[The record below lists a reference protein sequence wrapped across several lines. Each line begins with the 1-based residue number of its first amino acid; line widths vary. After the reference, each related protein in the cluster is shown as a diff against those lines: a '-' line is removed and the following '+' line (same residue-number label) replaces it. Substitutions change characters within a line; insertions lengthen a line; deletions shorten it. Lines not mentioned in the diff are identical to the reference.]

1 MTGAVDWTALAE
13 RLGTI
18 TWTEGG
24 RSELGGTRVARKALA
39 ELLGEELL
47 VSAVEHYLR
56 HEPGDETARSVL
68 LELKPPTA
76 MDRCLA
82 VFESD
87 PDIDR
92 VRTAVELLR
101 WVADQRALAWYP
113 SIMAHEDE
121 IVRAWGTRLID
132 QLWMSGELEAE
143 DAMPYLMSALSDGSE
158 IVRSNAEQVVEM
170 LEQDM
175 ALDQE
180 RAGPDA

>member
-1 MTGAVDWTALAE
+1 MTGTIDWTALAE
-13 RLGTI
+13 RLETI

-24 RSELGGTRVARKALA
+24 RRELGGTRVARQALA

-47 VSAVEHYLR
+47 VSAVEHYLK

-68 LELKPPTA
+68 LELKPPVA

-92 VRTAVELLR
+92 VRTAIELLR
-101 WVADQRALAWYP
+101 WVADLRALAWYP

-121 IVRAWGTRLID
+121 MVRVWGTRLID

-143 DAMPYLMSALSDGSE
+143 DAMSYLTPALTDRSE
-158 IVRSNAEQVVEM
+158 IVRSNAEQVIEM

-175 ALDQE
+175 ALE
-180 RAGPDA
+180 RAQAGPDA